1 MVAPADTQHL
11 IINSNAQSMPE
22 IADNSIALV
31 VTSPPYPM
39 IEMWD
44 EQFIAQN
51 PAIKFALEKKD
62 GTAAHQLMHHLLY
75 PVWKELARVVMPGG
89 IICINIGDATRTLH
103 NTFALYANHSFIINA
118 FLELGLT
125 VLPAII
131 WQKSTNAPTKFMG
144 SGMLPAGAYVTLEHE
159 WILIFRK
166 NGKRSFVSAAD
177 KQNRLASAFFWQERN
192 NWFSDIWKIKGAD
205 QQLIDSKA
213 RHRSGAFPIQIPYR
227 LIHMFSVKNDW
238 ILDPFLGT
246 GTTTLAAIAS
256 QRNSI
261 GYEIIPSLAAE
272 TGDRIANTP
281 IDFFNDL
288 LIQRLNQQI
297 AFIEAQKTPLNY
309 TNRYLKLPV
318 KTRQETDIQLFKLA
332 ALEKAVNNC
341 LVAGY
346 QQVPIMAA
354 AAQ

>member
-1 MVAPADTQHL
+1 VVAPADTQHL
-11 IINSNAQSMPE
+11 IYNSNAQLMPE
-22 IADNSIALV
+22 IADNSVALV

-51 PAIKFALEKKD
+51 PAIKFALEAKD
-62 GTAAHQLMHHLLY
+62 GITAQQLMHQLLY
-75 PVWKELARVVMPGG
+75 PVWKALARVVMPGG

-103 NTFALYANHSFIINA
+103 NTFRLYANHSLIINA

-131 WQKSTNAPTKFMG
+131 WKKSTNAPTKFMG
-144 SGMLPAGAYVTLEHE
+144 SGMLPTGAYITLEHE

-166 NGKRSFVSAAD
+166 NGKRCFVSAAD
-177 KQNRLASAFFWQERN
+177 KVNRRASAFFWQERN
-192 NWFSDIWKIKGAD
+192 NWFSDIWKIKGTD

-213 RHRSGAFPIQIPYR
+213 RHRSGAFPIEIPYR

-238 ILDPFLGT
+238 ILDPFSGT

-261 GYEIIPSLAAE
+261 GYEIMPALASE
-272 TGDRIANTP
+272 TIDRIANTP
-281 IDFFNDL
+281 IDFFNNL

-297 AFIEAQKTPLNY
+297 AFIQAQKVPLNY
-309 TNRYLKLPV
+309 TNRYLNLSV
-318 KTRQETDIQLFKLA
+318 KTRQETDIQLFNLA
-332 ALEKAVNNC
+332 ALEKVSYNRLA
-341 LVAGY
+341 ARY
-346 QQVPIMAA
+346 QQVPIVAA
-354 AAQ
+354 AAP